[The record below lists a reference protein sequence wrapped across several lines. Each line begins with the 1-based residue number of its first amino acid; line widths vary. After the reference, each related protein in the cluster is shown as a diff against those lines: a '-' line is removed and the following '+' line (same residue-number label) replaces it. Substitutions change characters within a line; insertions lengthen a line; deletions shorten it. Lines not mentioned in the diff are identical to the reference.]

1 MLTRRSALLAGIA
14 FVAACSV
21 PQAARPLDA
30 LRPLYARPAQDEWP
44 EEFAALRP
52 DIQEMY
58 RYAVAH
64 HDVLQY
70 IPCFCGCVAAGH
82 GSNFDCYVRRS
93 LADGRVQLDTM
104 SFG

>member
-1 MLTRRSALLAGIA
+1 MLTRRNALLAGIA

-30 LRPLYARPAQDEWP
+30 LRPLFARPAQDEWP

-64 HDVLQY
+64 HD
-70 IPCFCGCVAAGH
+70 AGFRCRLFASPIASYR
-82 GSNFDCYVRRS
+82 GLYW
-93 LADGRVQLDTM
+93 T
-104 SFG
+104 

>member
-1 MLTRRSALLAGIA
+1 MLTRRNALLAGIA

-70 IPCFCGCVAAGH
+70 IPCFCVCVAAGP
-82 GSNFDCYVRRS
+82 GANFDCYIRRS
-93 LADGRVQLDTM
+93 FANGGVPLDTLR
-104 SFG
+104 